1 MEKQWYYMDYEAPGK
16 KCITKELHTPQL
28 PAVSNEDIVIKEG
41 WLLLR
46 EQDRVN
52 EEKKQDE

>member
-1 MEKQWYYMDYEAPGK
+1 MDYEAPGK

-28 PAVSNEDIVIKEG
+28 HAVSNEDIVIKEG